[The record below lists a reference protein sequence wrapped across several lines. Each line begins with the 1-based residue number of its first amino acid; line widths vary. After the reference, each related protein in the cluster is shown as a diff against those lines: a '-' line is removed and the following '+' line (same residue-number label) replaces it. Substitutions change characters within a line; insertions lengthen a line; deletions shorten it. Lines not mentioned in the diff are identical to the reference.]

1 VRRQPLNCRQF
12 VGTIFGLQN
21 TFDRSDVQPR
31 KFGWLDFPPKALHTG
46 LPDRV
51 RYGRTGHHSVRDA
64 RALPLVLPSR
74 RSPCSEDE
82 KHLILAAVYRFSSTL
97 STRVYTVSSSGITPT
112 LFQCLAPALV
122 PISWYRKSWQIAY
135 MRFAGYQSSMKDNG
149 WSDWGDPD
157 PLDPGPAP
165 HDQVPIHWWEGHFP
179 V

>member
-1 VRRQPLNCRQF
+1 MRRQPLNCRQF

-135 MRFAGYQSSMKDNG
+135 MRFAGYQSITREAGITVRFRMMDLSVTSRLLNT
-149 WSDWGDPD
+149 PEE
-157 PLDPGPAP
+157 A
-165 HDQVPIHWWEGHFP
+165 
-179 V
+179 